1 MTERILV
8 VDDTEAILDAV
19 IDALATEGFDAQG
32 VSDGNAALAVAR
44 PNHLIS

>member
-19 IDALATEGFDAQG
+19 IDAF
-32 VSDGNAALAVAR
+32 GNRDLSTSAC
-44 PNHLIS
+44 